1 VSQRRQLFVSHRSFA
16 FAAAVV
22 CHCLFGLS
30 AQRNVL
36 SYLTTVL
43 GALSIA
49 SVVFVIL
56 DLDTPFEG
64 IFAVS
69 SQPMRDALAELSQ

>member
-1 VSQRRQLFVSHRSFA
+1 
-16 FAAAVV
+16 
-22 CHCLFGLS
+22 
-30 AQRNVL
+30 
-36 SYLTTVL
+36 
-43 GALSIA
+43 
-49 SVVFVIL
+49 VVFVIL